1 LKSAIGP
8 GRKRNVGRVAG
19 SAMAKDELGYDR
31 IVERQLR
38 GVAREVL
45 LQVGA
50 KGLPGEHHF
59 YVTFRTDFPG
69 VTIGP
74 NLKEQFPKEITIV
87 LQHQFWGLEVTD
99 EAFSVTLSFG
109 GKHER
114 LHVPFEALVSFT
126 DPSVRFGLQFELKNN
141 QQVDLAGDS
150 KTGGDAKTATGSA
163 PIALPKA
170 EARPSLPGMGP
181 SAANPGEGEKP
192 ATVIAL
198 DSFRKKH

>member
-1 LKSAIGP
+1 
-8 GRKRNVGRVAG
+8 
-19 SAMAKDELGYDR
+19 MAKDELGYDR

-45 LQVGA
+45 AQVAA

-59 YVTFRTDFPG
+59 YITFRTDFPG

-114 LHVPFEALVSFT
+114 LHVPFESLVSFT

-141 QQVDLAGDS
+141 QQVDLPGEAKG
-150 KTGGDAKTATGSA
+150 GGDAKSAAKPATVSPA
-163 PIALPKA
+163 PKSLPKA
-170 EARPSLPGMGP
+170 EPKPSLPGP
-181 SAANPGEGEKP
+181 AAADAAPAGDEKTP

-198 DSFRKKH
+198 DTFRKKH

>member
-1 LKSAIGP
+1 
-8 GRKRNVGRVAG
+8 
-19 SAMAKDELGYDR
+19 MAKDELGYDR

-45 LQVGA
+45 LQVAA

-59 YVTFRTDFPG
+59 YITFRTDFPG

-74 NLKEQFPKEITIV
+74 SLKEQFPKEITIV

-99 EAFSVTLSFG
+99 DAFSVTLSFG

-126 DPSVRFGLQFELKNN
+126 DPSVRFGLQFELKQN
-141 QQVDLAGDS
+141 QQIELPGGSDA
-150 KTGGDAKTATGSA
+150 KGGDAKPAAKSGTVTPA
-163 PIALPKA
+163 PKALPKT
-170 EARPSLPGMGP
+170 EAKPSLPASAP
-181 SAANPGEGEKP
+181 TDSAAAEEKTPG
-192 ATVIAL
+192 TVIAL
-198 DSFRKKH
+198 DTFRKKH

>member
-1 LKSAIGP
+1 
-8 GRKRNVGRVAG
+8 
-19 SAMAKDELGYDR
+19 MAKDELGYDR

-45 LQVGA
+45 SLVGS

-59 YVTFRTDFPG
+59 YITFRTDFPG

-99 EAFSVTLSFG
+99 DAFSVTLSFG

-126 DPSVRFGLQFELKNN
+126 DPSVRFGLQFELKN
-141 QQVDLAGDS
+141 QQVDLPGTGDV
-150 KTGGDAKTATGSA
+150 KSA
-163 PIALPKA
+163 NKSTPGAAPKALPKV
-170 EARPSLPGMGP
+170 EPKPSLPGATP
-181 SAANPGEGEKP
+181 TDAQPDAAPAAEEKG
-192 ATVIAL
+192 TVIAL
-198 DSFRKKH
+198 DTFRKKH

>member
-1 LKSAIGP
+1 
-8 GRKRNVGRVAG
+8 
-19 SAMAKDELGYDR
+19 MAKDELGYDR

-45 LQVGA
+45 AQVAA

-59 YVTFRTDFPG
+59 YITFRTDAAG

-99 EAFSVTLSFG
+99 DAFSVTLSFG

-114 LHVPFEALVSFT
+114 LHVPFDALVSFT

-141 QQVDLAGDS
+141 QQVDLP
-150 KTGGDAKTATGSA
+150 GGSEAKGADAKTAAKPATVTPG
-163 PIALPKA
+163 PKALPKT
-170 EARPSLPGMGP
+170 EARPSLPG
-181 SAANPGEGEKP
+181 AAPVAPGESAPASDEKG
-192 ATVIAL
+192 TVIAL
-198 DSFRKKH
+198 DTFRKKH

>member
-1 LKSAIGP
+1 
-8 GRKRNVGRVAG
+8 
-19 SAMAKDELGYDR
+19 MAKDEVGYDR

-45 LQVGA
+45 AQVGA
-50 KGLPGEHHF
+50 KGLPGDHHF
-59 YVTFRTDFPG
+59 YITFRTDFPG

-99 EAFSVTLSFG
+99 DAFSVTLSFG

-126 DPSVRFGLQFELKNN
+126 DPSVRFGLQFELKN
-141 QQVDLAGDS
+141 QQVDLPGTGDAKLDA
-150 KTGGDAKTATGSA
+150 KTGAKTATVA
-163 PIALPKA
+163 PAPKALPKS
-170 EARPSLPGMGP
+170 ETKPSLPGATP
-181 SAANPGEGEKP
+181 AATAPDGEEK
-192 ATVIAL
+192 AQGTVIAL
-198 DSFRKKH
+198 DTFRKKH

>member
-1 LKSAIGP
+1 
-8 GRKRNVGRVAG
+8 
-19 SAMAKDELGYDR
+19 MAKDEVGYDR

-45 LQVGA
+45 AQVAA
-50 KGLPGEHHF
+50 KGLPGDHHF
-59 YVTFRTDFPG
+59 YITFRTDFPG

-99 EAFSVTLSFG
+99 DAFSVTLSFG

-126 DPSVRFGLQFELKNN
+126 DPSVRFGLQFELKN
-141 QQVDLAGDS
+141 QQVDLPGDTQS
-150 KTGGDAKTATGSA
+150 GTGEAKASAKTATVT
-163 PIALPKA
+163 PEPKALPKS
-170 EARPSLPGMGP
+170 EAKPSLPGTEP
-181 SAANPGEGEKP
+181 ASTASEGEEKVQG
-192 ATVIAL
+192 TVIAL
-198 DSFRKKH
+198 DTFRKKH

>member
-1 LKSAIGP
+1 MKSAF
-8 GRKRNVGRVAG
+8 GRECVGRG
-19 SAMAKDELGYDR
+19 CGLAMAKDELGYDR

-45 LQVGA
+45 LQVAA

-59 YVTFRTDFPG
+59 YITFRTDFPG
-69 VTIGP
+69 VSIGP
-74 NLKEQFPKEITIV
+74 SLKAQFPREITIV

-126 DPSVRFGLQFELKNN
+126 DPSVRFGLQFELKN
-141 QQVDLAGDS
+141 QQVELQPN
-150 KTGGDAKTATGSA
+150 TATADKAIA
-163 PIALPKA
+163 PAEKSDAAAPTALPKA
-170 EARPSLPGMGP
+170 EPRPSLPGASP
-181 SAANPGEGEKP
+181 APAAADGDKAG
-192 ATVIAL
+192 TVIAL
-198 DSFRKKH
+198 DTFRKKH